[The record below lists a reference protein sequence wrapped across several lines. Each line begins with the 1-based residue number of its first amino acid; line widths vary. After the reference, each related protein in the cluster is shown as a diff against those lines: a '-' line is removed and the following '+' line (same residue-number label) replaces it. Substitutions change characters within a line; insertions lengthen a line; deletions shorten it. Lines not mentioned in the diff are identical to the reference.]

1 VADAASERR
10 LTLSSLRD
18 HPAPR
23 YVIAGSLTFLVD
35 IGSLKVLHGSLG
47 VPLVPATAL
56 AFLVAFVVNFTA
68 SRHWTFART
77 GKARQTH
84 QQLMRYLVL
93 VGINLCSTIVIVAG
107 FSAFGVNYL
116 IAKVVAGCLN
126 ALGNYYA
133 YRHWIFA
140 APPIL

>member
-1 VADAASERR
+1 MEDAASVQR
-10 LTLSSLRD
+10 LTISSLRT

-23 YVIAGSLTFLVD
+23 YVIAGSVTFLVD
-35 IGSLKVLHGSLG
+35 IGSLKLLHGSFG

-56 AFLVAFVVNFTA
+56 AFLIAFAVNFTA

-77 GKARQTH
+77 GRSRQTH
-84 QQLMRYLVL
+84 QQLVRYLVL
-93 VGINLCSTIVIVAG
+93 VGVNLCSTIIIVAG
-107 FSAFGVNYL
+107 FSALGVNYL

-140 APPIL
+140 APPVL